1 MHKNHNK
8 IENHT
13 LWKKRIADFRA
24 SGLSASEFS
33 RQNNYSVFQVHYWKT
48 KFLPDEVKITSPVKT
63 QPSPLIKVIQASTPK
78 KQTIDPKWVA
88 QLIKEL
94 YEIS

>member
-1 MHKNHNK
+1 MDKKQNK
-8 IENHT
+8 IDNQA
-13 LWKKRIADFRA
+13 LWKKRIAEWRA

-48 KFLPDEVKITSPVKT
+48 KFLPNDVKVTSPIKP
-63 QPSPLIKVIQASTPK
+63 QPSPLIKVIQAPALK
-78 KQTIDPKWVA
+78 KPTIDPKWLA

>member
-1 MHKNHNK
+1 MDKKQNK
-8 IENHT
+8 VENQA
-13 LWKKRIADFRA
+13 LWKKRIAEFRA
-24 SGLSASEFS
+24 SGMSASEFS

-48 KFLPDEVKITSPVKT
+48 KFLQDEVKITSPVKT
-63 QPSPLIKVIQASTPK
+63 HSSPLIKVIQASTPK
-78 KQTIDPKWVA
+78 KQAIDPKWVA